1 MKDILFNYF
10 LAGLFA
16 WLLPLTTV
24 QAQAQENE
32 SIVKVSGFG
41 TIGASYNPSREFDF
55 VRDLLQSSG
64 VGYSKSVDFGVDSRL
79 GLQITAKPNEQIEFT
94 GQIVSR
100 RALHQFKPEVTWAY
114 LKYMPIDELDLR
126 LGRLGFDVYPL
137 ADSRNV
143 AYSYLWVRPPV
154 DYFGNLIVN
163 YVDGMD
169 AVVRYPLGNF
179 TGKFK
184 FFFGQA
190 SEETSTDAPNVV
202 FSLKGSKIAG
212 AHLELQSQNWLARV
226 GYTELVFANEFPNF
240 EGILTSLRS
249 PMLAMFAPNAPRLAQ
264 ELQFKD
270 KKMRY
275 FAAGL
280 MYDNGPFQAQW
291 MASRIHSETLGF
303 APSNSSFLTLAYRLH
318 QWTPYINFAQTAPIH
333 VHPVVTGLPTQ
344 LDPSL
349 YQLEMGIQSIA
360 KATLSHQNTL
370 SLGVR
375 YALSPN
381 SDLKFQIDR
390 INNTN
395 TLLIRSPQAN
405 WNGKGTIY
413 TCTYNFVF

>member
-1 MKDILFNYF
+1 MKDIHFNYF
-10 LAGLFA
+10 LAR
-16 WLLPLTTV
+16 LLACLLALTMVET
-24 QAQAQENE
+24 QAQENE
-32 SIVKVSGFG
+32 PTVKISGFG

-64 VGYSKSVDFGVDSRL
+64 VGYSKSVDFGLDSRL

-114 LKYMPIDELDLR
+114 LKYMPSDELDLR

-163 YVDGMD
+163 YLDGMD
-169 AVVRYPLGNF
+169 AVYRYPIGNF

-184 FFFGQA
+184 LFFGQA
-190 SEETSTDAPNVV
+190 NEETSTDTPNVI

-212 AHLELQSQNWLARV
+212 THFELQSQNWLARI

-240 EGILTSLRS
+240 DPILVSLRS
-249 PMLAMFAPNAPRLAQ
+249 PMLAMFAPSASQLAQ
-264 ELQFKD
+264 QLQFKD

-280 MYDNGPFQAQW
+280 MYDDGPFQAQW
-291 MASRIHSETLGF
+291 MLSRIRSETLGF
-303 APSNSSFLTLAYRLH
+303 SPSRSSFFTLAYRLG
-318 QWTPYINFAQTAPIH
+318 QWTPYVNFAQTSPIDAR
-333 VHPVVTGLPTQ
+333 PIVTGLPTH

-349 YQLEMGIQSIA
+349 YQLDMGIRSIA
-360 KATLSHQNTL
+360 KATWSKQTTR
-370 SLGVR
+370 SLGLR

-390 INNTN
+390 IHNSE
-395 TLLIRSPQAN
+395 TLLIRSPQPN